1 MRWQLSDIGLHTYRG
16 TRGSFD
22 LSVGLLNA
30 AESRLDPFTFY
41 WHDQNR
47 RCCRQRYRQDLSRL
61 LVILLLCIMVV
72 EAIVAAALPRW
83 RRSSGL
89 EPSDRQGDS
98 AATNIDGGE
107 VSQ

>member
-30 AESRLDPFTFY
+30 AESRLDPVPFTGTIKIEGSAANA
-41 WHDQNR
+41 D
-47 RCCRQRYRQDLSRL
+47 RQDLSRL
-61 LVILLLCIMVV
+61 LVILLLCFMVA
-72 EAIVAAALPRW
+72 EAVVAAVLPRW

-89 EPSDRQGDS
+89 EPSDRQRDN
-98 AATNIDGGE
+98 AANNIDGGE